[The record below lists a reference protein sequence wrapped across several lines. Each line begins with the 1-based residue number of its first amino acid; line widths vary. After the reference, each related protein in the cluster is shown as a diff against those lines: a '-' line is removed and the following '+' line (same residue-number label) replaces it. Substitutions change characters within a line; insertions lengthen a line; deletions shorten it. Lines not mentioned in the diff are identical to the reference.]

1 MSIGKLRHRITFQ
14 RLTSVINENGFES
27 EQLQEYKTV
36 WAEASNLHGKEY
48 FEAMAVQAE
57 NTVKF
62 TIRFLDGLDQT
73 MQILFQGKAY
83 SITAIDNIKY
93 RNRYIEI
100 QATEV
105 VANGQAWTGGYAGA
119 YRQGQ

>member
-1 MSIGKLRHRITFQ
+1 MSIGKLRHRITLQ
-14 RLTSVINENGFES
+14 KLTPVINENGFES
-27 EQLQEYKTV
+27 EQLQELKTV

-57 NTVKF
+57 NTVRF
-62 TIRFLDGLDQT
+62 TIRFLEGIDQT
-73 MQILFQGKAY
+73 MQILFQGRAY

-93 RNRYIEI
+93 RKRYIEI

-105 VANGQAWTGGYAGA
+105 VANG
-119 YRQGQ
+119 

>member
-1 MSIGKLRHRITFQ
+1 MSIGKLRHRITLQ
-14 RLTSVINENGFES
+14 KLTSVINENGFES

-62 TIRFLDGLDQT
+62 TIRFLEGLDQT

-93 RNRYIEI
+93 RNRYVEI

-105 VANGQAWTGGYAGA
+105 VANGQA
-119 YRQGQ
+119 